1 MQEFAASGGAVI
13 IISHDRWMLS
23 RCATRIFALKETK
36 TLDIFDGGWM
46 EYENS
51 LHFGVGCNQLDENG
65 LKSIAIAFP
74 SLTSLDMC
82 HNGLSQTAE
91 VLEIL
96 ATDLSAVQGLVLIG
110 NLFSRILQAAS
121 DAREAVVI
129 VSYLP
134 TLTQS
139 FVQVMNTPHAR
150 ASVIAHFYLDGK
162 LSKLDKRLKSSWYH
176 KIAISASAST
186 SPSSSTSHQ
195 CTVELLAG
203 GAFRAGPPSERV
215 LSPINSEAKIY
226 RGPLHQH
233 LIGAE
238 FLLPYYPK
246 GTPAKFKGAYPYS
259 VVSYNA
265 QTRLYGGKT
274 RSSVTTPSE
283 SVESVESSSSSSS
296 TSSTS
301 LEELDDSLEWFTF
314 AQLSMMGVGHAVQWY
329 IGKENDKLVD
339 VAQLFSNARQ
349 SSFAEGL
356 CILICTIITKYDL
369 KY

>member
-1 MQEFAASGGAVI
+1 NGQQNQIKLVSNQI
-13 IISHDRWMLS
+13 
-23 RCATRIFALKETK
+23 RIVNFVQTMFTDSN
-36 TLDIFDGGWM
+36 TLDEEDKQVAENYIM
-46 EYENS
+46 EDQQQTPLSGE
-51 LHFGVGCNQLDENG
+51 QLLQPTPTTNKFRIG
-65 LKSIAIAFP
+65 KSIFQFLP
-74 SLTSLDMC
+74 SSPST
-82 HNGLSQTAE
+82 
-91 VLEIL
+91 
-96 ATDLSAVQGLVLIG
+96 TDLEREANEHYIIHPTAPAPHQRFIRASLYDFTPNDGWRIVVLAEDISIKSPEQAS
-110 NLFSRILQAAS
+110 LFSRILQAAS

-134 TLTQS
+134 TFTQS

-176 KIAISASAST
+176 KIAISALAST
-186 SPSSSTSHQ
+186 SPASSTSHQ
-195 CTVELLAG
+195 TTVELLAG
-203 GAFRAGPPSERV
+203 GAVRVSGVDPCFGPPYERVGAPSERV

-265 QTRLYGGKT
+265 LTRLYGGKT

-283 SVESVESSSSSSS
+283 SIESIESIESSSSS
-296 TSSTS
+296 
-301 LEELDDSLEWFTF
+301 
-314 AQLSMMGVGHAVQWY
+314 
-329 IGKENDKLVD
+329 
-339 VAQLFSNARQ
+339 
-349 SSFAEGL
+349 
-356 CILICTIITKYDL
+356 
-369 KY
+369 